1 MSEEKINFEVFR
13 RFGPSILKVKIP
25 ENVLNSLNNQI
36 DEILVDRDKQK
47 KLDYGNK
54 LVGDVTQEF
63 QLDEEMVAKSGW
75 LNFLSTCV
83 YKWIELETGSKI
95 TKFKLISTWV
105 VRQFENEYNPT
116 HWHSGH
122 VSGAGFLKLP
132 RSFGENK
139 QKKQQMLIMV
149 EIYN

>member
-1 MSEEKINFEVFR
+1 MSEQKINFEIFR

-25 ENVLNSLNNQI
+25 EDVLNSLNNLI
-36 DEILVDRDKQK
+36 DEILVDKDKQK

-83 YKWIELETGSKI
+83 YKRCG
-95 TKFKLISTWV
+95 
-105 VRQFENEYNPT
+105 
-116 HWHSGH
+116 
-122 VSGAGFLKLP
+122 
-132 RSFGENK
+132 
-139 QKKQQMLIMV
+139 
-149 EIYN
+149 

>member
-54 LVGDVTQEF
+54 LVGISKSDQDK
-63 QLDEEMVAKSGW
+63 LAKATGKA
-75 LNFLSTCV
+75 LNTNLISQV
-83 YKWIELETGSKI
+83 I
-95 TKFKLISTWV
+95 TKK
-105 VRQFENEYNPT
+105 
-116 HWHSGH
+116 
-122 VSGAGFLKLP
+122 
-132 RSFGENK
+132 
-139 QKKQQMLIMV
+139 
-149 EIYN
+149 